1 MNIESVNI
9 GQNSLGKMYA
19 LKYTKEYKNQKY
31 KYKLQQQLLIIDYL
45 RSIRM
50 SEDEIVKIL
59 KSETLF
65 SVYLNSIDQI
75 YDNVSLRKR

>member
-9 GQNSLGKMYA
+9 EENSLGKIYA
-19 LKYTKEYKNQKY
+19 LKYTKEYKSQKY

>member
-75 YDNVSLRKR
+75 YNNVSLRKR

>member
-9 GQNSLGKMYA
+9 GENSLGKMYA

>member
-9 GQNSLGKMYA
+9 GENSLGKMYA

-65 SVYLNSIDQI
+65 SVYLNSIDQL

>member
-1 MNIESVNI
+1 MET
-9 GQNSLGKMYA
+9 A
-19 LKYTKEYKNQKY
+19 H
-31 KYKLQQQLLIIDYL
+31 QQQLLIIDYL

-65 SVYLNSIDQI
+65 SVYLNSIDQL

>member
-9 GQNSLGKMYA
+9 GENSLGKMYA

-31 KYKLQQQLLIIDYL
+31 KYKLQQKLLIIDYL
-45 RSIRM
+45 SSIRM
-50 SEDEIVKIL
+50 SEDEIVKVL

-75 YDNVSLRKR
+75 YDNVSLKKR